1 MSHHVEII
9 TSPQLLPTL
18 HHPIPMGTRVVLP
31 DHYGPAGA
39 SPPHGTVQGIAMAHL
54 VFSYIVVLDHQM
66 VLPPYGTVQAV
77 VATGP
82 ELVGEDGTHW
92 RLE

>member
-1 MSHHVEII
+1 
-9 TSPQLLPTL
+9 
-18 HHPIPMGTRVVLP
+18 
-31 DHYGPAGA
+31 
-39 SPPHGTVQGIAMAHL
+39 MAHL